1 MMRISQTNMKKYVL
15 TFVFFLWVFAPF
27 AQAAQYL
34 SHIEKEGV
42 VSLLT
47 DQGTVDIKSL
57 GPNAVEVYYP
67 EVSNSLP
74 SYAIAKTANVAVMQV
89 TDAGNLLQI
98 DNGYL
103 SLVVHKAPLRIQ
115 FYREQTLLVEEHTGS
130 YTGPEKIGL
139 RFAIQPNEKLMGG
152 GQRVLGMDRR
162 GQKMPLY
169 NRAHYG
175 YTTESSQM
183 YYSLPAVVSNRK
195 FALIFDNSA
204 KGNLDIGHTEPD
216 ILQFDSVGGRLSYIV
231 IAGETYPDLLY
242 HFTDITGRQPL
253 LPRWALGN
261 FASRFGYRS
270 QKQTEETVQAYID
283 GGFPLDAVVLDL
295 YWFGPDIKGHMGNL
309 DWDRNTFPEPQNMI
323 RKLKS
328 KGVETVLI
336 TEPFV
341 LTTSQN
347 WQSAKQNQALA
358 MDGKG
363 QVKTFDFYFGN
374 TGLIDVFSDAG
385 QSWFASVYERLA
397 QQGVRGWWGDLGEPE
412 VHPQDAMHRVN
423 GQWFAADLVHN
434 VYGHQWAS
442 LVNQIHRKVL
452 PDERP
457 VILMRAGFVG
467 SQRFGMVPWTGDV
480 SRSWDGLKPQVELS
494 LQMSMLGL
502 AYTHSDLGGFAG
514 GEKFDSELYIRWLQ
528 YGVFQPIYR
537 PHAQEEI
544 APEPVFHDTL
554 TQDIVRQYIRLR
566 YALLPYNYSLMYQ
579 NSLTGMPLM
588 RPMAFLDEGREDYFD
603 IKDQYFWGDSFLVKP
618 VTNPQ
623 TTSVEMVLPNGYWF
637 DFWTDQLHR
646 GGQTLQIKTSLEH
659 LPVMVKAGTF
669 VPMTEVVQSTKAYRS
684 DDLTV
689 HYYHHPSQRKASYT
703 LYDDDGIQPDSIGRG
718 EFQSIKFIADFSAP
732 EERFEIQVQGDYPNA
747 PKQRRLKLVIHNWP
761 NEPASMQ
768 FTKNPQLASSGKITT
783 DKSVNFIYDSVKKSL
798 EIPISLENGGIIKIF
813 D

>member
-1 MMRISQTNMKKYVL
+1 MNPETKVNVKRYILSIFL
-15 TFVFFLWVFAPF
+15 FACFVVPA
-27 AQAAQYL
+27 AQATQYL
-34 SHIEKEGV
+34 SYTQKAGV

-47 DQGTVDIKSL
+47 DQGTIDIKSL
-57 GPNAVEVYYP
+57 GPYAVEVYYP
-67 EVSNSLP
+67 DVSNSLP
-74 SYAIAKTANVAVMQV
+74 SYAIAKTANVAAMQV

-139 RFAIQPNEKLMGG
+139 RFAMQPNEKLMGG

-162 GQKMPLY
+162 GHKMPLY

-183 YYSLPAVVSNRK
+183 YYSMPAVVSNRK
-195 FALIFDNSA
+195 YALIFDNGA
-204 KGNLDIGHTEPD
+204 KGNLDIGHTESD
-216 ILQFDSVGGRLSYIV
+216 ILQFDAVGGRLSYIV
-231 IAGETYPDLLY
+231 IAGKTYPDLLY
-242 HFTDITGRQPL
+242 QFTEVTGRQPL
-253 LPRWALGN
+253 LPRWALGH
-261 FASRFGYRS
+261 FASRFGYRT
-270 QKQTEETVQAYID
+270 QKQTEETVQALID

-295 YWFGPDIKGHMGNL
+295 YWFGPDVKGHMGNL
-309 DWDRNTFPEPQNMI
+309 DWDLDAFPEPQSMI
-323 RKLKS
+323 RKFKE

-341 LTTSQN
+341 LTTSKN
-347 WQSAKQNQALA
+347 WQSAKQNHALA

-363 QVKTFDFYFGN
+363 QVKTYDFFFGH

-385 QSWFASVYERLA
+385 QSWFAKVYERLA
-397 QQGVRGWWGDLGEPE
+397 KQGVRGWWGDLGEPE
-412 VHPQDAMHRVN
+412 VHPQDALHHIN
-423 GQWFAADLVHN
+423 GQWLGADLVHN
-434 VYGHQWAS
+434 VYGHQWAN
-442 LVNQIHRKVL
+442 LVDQVHRKVV
-452 PDERP
+452 PNERP

-514 GEKFDSELYIRWLQ
+514 GEKFDPELYTRWMQ

-537 PHAQEEI
+537 PHGQEDI
-544 APEPVFHDTL
+544 APEPVFHDKQ
-554 TQDIVRQYIRLR
+554 TQDIVRRYIRLR
-566 YALLPYNYSLMYQ
+566 YAMLPYNYTLMVQ

-588 RPMAFLDEGREDYFD
+588 RPMAFADEERDDYFD

-618 VTNPQ
+618 VTQPNIAQ
-623 TTSVEMVLPNGYWF
+623 VDMILPHGYWF
-637 DFWTDQLHR
+637 DFWTDQVHR
-646 GGQTLQIKTSLEH
+646 GGQTLKVATSLEH

-669 VPMTEVVQSTKAYRS
+669 VPMAEAAQSTKAYQS

-689 HYYHHPSQRKASYT
+689 HYYHHPSQTHASYT
-703 LYDDDGIQPDSIGRG
+703 LYDDDGNQPDSIALG
-718 EFQSIKFIADFSAP
+718 EFQSIKFAADFS
-732 EERFEIQVQGDYPNA
+732 EHKQHIRINVQGDYSNSPS
-747 PKQRRLKLVIHNWP
+747 QRHIRLVLHNWNSAP
-761 NEPASMQ
+761 QSIQ
-768 FTKNPQLASSGKITT
+768 FTKNLHFEDMDKIMTEE
-783 DKSVNFIYDSVKKSL
+783 SVDFIYDPVKKSL
-798 EIPISLENGGIIKIF
+798 EIPITLQNAGFIKIF
-813 D
+813 N